1 MADPDGTVPAQAAE
15 DDEPCPVRGGG
26 QGAARPD
33 GKWAVEDHLE
43 DRLEDRLE
51 DHLEDHLEDRRAAVR
66 LRR

>member
-15 DDEPCPVRGGG
+15 DDEPCPVRGDGG

-43 DRLEDRLE
+43 NHLEDRLEDRLE
-51 DHLEDHLEDRRAAVR
+51 DHRAAVR